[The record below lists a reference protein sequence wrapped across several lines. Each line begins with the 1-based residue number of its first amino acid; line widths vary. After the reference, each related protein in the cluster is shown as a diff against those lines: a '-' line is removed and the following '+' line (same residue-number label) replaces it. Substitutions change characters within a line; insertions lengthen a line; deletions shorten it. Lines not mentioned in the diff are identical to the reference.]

1 MVTTYVARE
10 EIAVLND
17 ASTQAAL
24 DLHSAVARAAVAAR
38 AAAARE
44 PFELRE
50 LSALQNTYPGWA
62 ISRSRDES
70 GRQRWLAVYGGPLTD
85 EMQAANAATTILE
98 SDAVTL
104 AATLAWQSALVGS
117 MSVAHQPS
125 ASPPAG
131 RRNCRVSPP

>member
-50 LSALQNTYPGWA
+50 LSALQNTYPGWT

-70 GRQRWLAVYGGPLTD
+70 GRQRWLAVYGGPLTA
-85 EMQAANAATTILE
+85 EMQAANTATTILE

-104 AATLAWQSALVGS
+104 AATLARQSALVGA
-117 MSVAHQPS
+117 MSVAHQSSAGPS
-125 ASPPAG
+125 GST
-131 RRNCRVSPP
+131 